1 MYKFISIISALIRQ
15 FLLPNPYINLFSQEV
30 YADLFN
36 IIIGGIILH
45 KLSFWLTGMAYTRG
59 INEPAEGSVGYLFSY
74 IILTLLITF
83 LSKIISNIWIMVCVF
98 LIIYILLCI
107 VVSKTF
113 NRHNYF

>member
-45 KLSFWLTGMAYTRG
+45 KLSFWLTGMAYARG
-59 INEPAEGSVGYLFSY
+59 ISEPAEGSIGYLFSY

-83 LSKIISNIWIMVCVF
+83 LGKIISNIWIMVCVF

>member
-1 MYKFISIISALIRQ
+1 MYKFINIISALIRQ

-59 INEPAEGSVGYLFSY
+59 VNEPTEGSIGYLFSY
-74 IILTLLITF
+74 VILTLLITF
-83 LSKIISNIWIMVCVF
+83 LGKIINNILLMVVVF
-98 LIIYILLCI
+98 LAIYVLLC
-107 VVSKTF
+107 VVASKVF
-113 NRHNYF
+113 NKHNYF

>member
-1 MYKFISIISALIRQ
+1 MYKLVSIISVLIRQ
-15 FLLPNPYINLFSQEV
+15 FLLPNPYINLFKQEV

-45 KLSFWLTGMAYTRG
+45 KLSFLLTGMAYTRG
-59 INEPAEGSVGYLFSY
+59 VNEPEEGSIGYLFSY

-83 LSKIISNIWIMVCVF
+83 LGKIIGNIWIMIGVF
-98 LIIYILLCI
+98 LTIYILLCI

-113 NRHNYF
+113 NRHDYF

>member
-59 INEPAEGSVGYLFSY
+59 INEPAEGSIGYLFSY
-74 IILTLLITF
+74 IILTLLIT
-83 LSKIISNIWIMVCVF
+83 LISNIWIMVCAF
-98 LIIYILLCI
+98 LIIYILFCI

-113 NRHNYF
+113 NRHKYF

>member
-15 FLLPNPYINLFSQEV
+15 FLFPNPYIYLFSQEV

-59 INEPAEGSVGYLFSY
+59 INEPTEGSIGYLFSY

-83 LSKIISNIWIMVCVF
+83 LSKIISNIWIMVSAF
-98 LIIYILLCI
+98 LIIYILFCI

-113 NRHNYF
+113 NRHKYF

>member
-1 MYKFISIISALIRQ
+1 MYKFVSIVSALIRY
-15 FLLPNPYINLFSQEV
+15 FLPNPYISLFKEEV

-45 KLSFWLTGMAYTRG
+45 KLSFWLTGMSYTRG
-59 INEPAEGSVGYLFSY
+59 VNEPAEGSIGYFFSY
-74 IILTLLITF
+74 VVLTLLITF
-83 LSKIISNIWIMVCVF
+83 LGKIISNIWIMVCAF

>member
-1 MYKFISIISALIRQ
+1 MYKFISIISVLIRQ

-59 INEPAEGSVGYLFSY
+59 INAPAEGSIGYLFSY

-83 LSKIISNIWIMVCVF
+83 LSKIISNIWIMVCAF
-98 LIIYILLCI
+98 LIIYILFCI

-113 NRHNYF
+113 NRHKYF